1 MSIMGIYLDYNA
13 SSPIDSEVLKIMINV
28 YRNHIGNA
36 DSRTHTYGDD
46 ARKIVESARKQ
57 VAELLKVTPGE
68 VFFTSGATESNNI
81 AIQGLYDHACESGKK
96 HIVTSTIEH
105 KAILETAKEMG
116 RRGFEVDFVDPDV
129 SGRIDPKKIV
139 ERIRDDTLLV
149 SIMHVNNETG
159 IIQPIHEIG
168 EELAAR
174 DILFHI
180 DATQSCGKLVK
191 ELQTAKYS
199 MMSFSAHKLE
209 GPQGIGVLV
218 LRKKNYKLPP
228 VKSIMFGG
236 QQEHGIRPG
245 TVPVALVAGCGKA
258 CEIALN
264 SYEENSK
271 KLKNIKELILK
282 LLIESGVSYSLNGD
296 QSNCLDNTINIC
308 FHGVSSEAL
317 MLSSKQ
323 YCSVSNG
330 SACTS
335 NSYAPSYV
343 LSAMGIP
350 TNQIENSVRISWGP
364 KTNIDE
370 LTEGMTKLLAVVKSF
385 AS

>member
-1 MSIMGIYLDYNA
+1 MGIYLDYNA
-13 SSPIDSEVLKIMINV
+13 SAPIDSEVLKTMINI

-36 DSRTHTYGDD
+36 DSRTHPYGDS
-46 ARKIVESARKQ
+46 AREIVESARKQ
-57 VAELLKVTPGE
+57 VAELLNVTPGE

-81 AIQGLYDHACESGKK
+81 AIQGLFNYACESGKK

-105 KAILETAKEMG
+105 KAILETVKEME
-116 RRGFEVDFVDPDV
+116 RRGLEVDFVDPDT
-129 SGRIDPKKIV
+129 SGRIDPEKV
-139 ERIRDDTLLV
+139 FQRIQENTLLV

-168 EELAAR
+168 EELATR
-174 DILFHI
+174 NILFHI

-199 MMSFSAHKLE
+199 MLSFSAHKLE

-335 NSYAPSYV
+335 SNYAPSYV

-350 TNQIENSVRISWGP
+350 INQIESSIRVSWGP
-364 KTNIDE
+364 KTNIDK
-370 LTEGMTKLLAVVKSF
+370 LTEGMTQLLAIVKSL
-385 AS
+385 AP

>member
-1 MSIMGIYLDYNA
+1 MSTMGIYLDYNA
-13 SSPIDSEVLKIMINV
+13 SAPIDSDVLETMINV
-28 YRNHIGNA
+28 YKNHIGNA
-36 DSRTHTYGDD
+36 DSRTHTYGDT
-46 ARKIVESARKQ
+46 AREIVESSRKQ
-57 VAELLKVTPGE
+57 VAELLNIAPGE

-81 AIQGLYDHACESGKK
+81 AIQGLFDYACESGKK

-105 KAILETAKEMG
+105 KAILETVKEMG
-116 RRGFEVDFVDPDV
+116 RRGFKVDFVDPDA
-129 SGRIDPKKIV
+129 SGRVDPKKIF
-139 ERIRDDTLLV
+139 ERVQDNTLLV

-159 IIQPIHEIG
+159 IIQPVHEIG
-168 EELAAR
+168 EELASSN
-174 DILFHI
+174 ILFHV

-191 ELQTAKYS
+191 ELQALKYS
-199 MMSFSAHKLE
+199 MLSFSAHKLE

-258 CEIALN
+258 CELALN
-264 SYEENSK
+264 SYEENLK
-271 KLKNIKELILK
+271 KLKKIKELILK
-282 LLIESGVSYSLNGD
+282 LLAESGVSYSLNGN

-335 NSYAPSYV
+335 SNYSPSYV

-350 TNQIENSVRISWGP
+350 LNQIENSIRISWGP

-370 LTEGMTKLLAVVKSF
+370 LTEGMIRLLAVVKSLVP
-385 AS
+385 